1 MTTPSDGPTDATP
14 SGPYSRFAKA
24 SDSTGFMLWQVT
36 LAWQRAMRAAL
47 DPHELTHVQ
56 FVLLTSVWWLGEHEE
71 APTQQRIAEFVNVDT
86 MMTSQVLRRLA
97 ARQLIS
103 RELDDKDARARRIML
118 TDAGREVLTGALV
131 DVDNTDDTFF
141 AVLGPDAETFL
152 RCLSLLREE

>member
-1 MTTPSDGPTDATP
+1 
-14 SGPYSRFAKA
+14 
-24 SDSTGFMLWQVT
+24 MLWQVT

-103 RELDDKDARARRIML
+103 RELDEKDARARRIVL

-131 DVDNTDDTFF
+131 DVDNTDDAFF
-141 AVLGPDAETFL
+141 AVLGPDATTFL